1 MLAINMLLHCFFAGK
16 GGRRWMMNQDQLIRD
31 LEQQKRFLKTMI
43 DAVPDLIFYKDLDG
57 VYLGCNEAFAATFVG
72 MTEAEIVGKTDYDLF
87 PDAELAE
94 FFRTQDRKMMRQGQV
109 RINEEQVKL
118 IDGRVIDLETMK
130 TPFFD
135 EQGGIAGLIGVSREI
150 TARKQTEVKLRE
162 SELRLSLATAA
173 ARIGLWDWSIPENTI
188 ILNEEWA
195 GLIGYRL
202 SEISPVSIDTWRS
215 FVHPED
221 LPVSQE
227 LLQKCL
233 LGERAYYECEVRMRH
248 RSGAWI
254 WVLDRGRVIVR
265 DAHGSP
271 VRMLGTHIDITPQK
285 RFAEELA
292 VAKLQAEQANQYK
305 GRFLANMS
313 HEIRTPMNAVLGFL
327 ELLSMADLADEPMED
342 VRDAL
347 SASQMLLRIIDDI
360 LDFSKIEAGMLRIAP
375 RPFALLPCLQSLITM
390 HRRRAEQKNLQL
402 FLDLAGDLPEKL
414 FGDDARLSQV
424 LNNLLSN
431 AIKFTKLGEVR
442 LKVAVAE
449 ETSSGLLL
457 TFRITDT
464 GIGLSVE
471 DGEKLFQPFTQAD
484 ESTTRLF
491 GGTGLGLVIS
501 RELVRLMGGDIAFES
516 SLGLGS
522 EFFFTLPFAPVADG
536 VVVEVST
543 NLECGVA
550 TAEAFPHKKTSTA
563 SGRPQILVVE
573 DNEMSLKLIKTMLS
587 RSGYSCDAVN
597 NGVEA
602 MDALLIRPYEV
613 ILMDC
618 QMPLMDGYECARRIR
633 TLPGSRS
640 SPLIIA
646 LTANAME
653 TDRQRCLDAGM
664 DAYFAKPVDFKDLIN
679 LISEKV
685 TKDKVKSVQ
694 GIQGVWLAEFVE
706 KTGLGWQEAEDLF
719 SEYLTDLPRQVE
731 ILAAFV
737 VGNNVEAARKMG
749 HQLCGGLQ
757 NFYIHE
763 GSKQAEAIL
772 EALHAVD
779 IELAQKHLSKLRQL
793 LQV

>member
-1 MLAINMLLHCFFAGK
+1 
-16 GGRRWMMNQDQLIRD
+16 MNQDKLISD
-31 LEQQKRFLKTMI
+31 LEHQKRFLKTMI
-43 DAVPDLIFYKDLDG
+43 DAVPDLIFYKDLEG
-57 VYLGCNEAFAATFVG
+57 VYLGCNEAFSATFVG
-72 MTEAEIVGKTDYDLF
+72 MAEADIVGKTDYALF

-94 FFRTQDRKMMRQGQV
+94 FFRAQDQKMMRQGQV

-118 IDGRVIDLETMK
+118 VDGRIIDLETMK

-135 EQGGIAGLIGVSREI
+135 DQGNIAGLIGVSREI
-150 TARKQTEVKLRE
+150 TVRKQTEAKLRE
-162 SELRLSLATAA
+162 SELRLSLATGA
-173 ARIGLWDWSIPENTI
+173 ARIGLWDWNIPEDSI

-202 SEISPVSIDTWRS
+202 SEIAPVSIDIWRN

-221 LPVSQE
+221 LPISQE
-227 LLQKCL
+227 LLGQCL
-233 LGERAYYECEVRMRH
+233 SGERAYYECEVRMRH

-265 DAHGSP
+265 DAHGAP

-285 RFAEELA
+285 KIAEELA
-292 VAKLQAEQANQYK
+292 VAKRQAEQASQDK

-327 ELLSMADLADEPMED
+327 ELLSMADLAPEPMED
-342 VRDAL
+342 VWDAL

-360 LDFSKIEAGMLRIAP
+360 LDFSKIEAGMLGIAP
-375 RPFALLPCLQSLITM
+375 RPFALLPSLQSLIAM

-402 FLDLAGDLPEKL
+402 FLDLPKDLPENVY
-414 FGDDARLSQV
+414 GDDARLSQV

-442 LKVAVAE
+442 LRVIVAKA
-449 ETSSGLLL
+449 TSSSILL
-457 TFRITDT
+457 TFRVTDT
-464 GIGLSVE
+464 GIGLSPE
-471 DGEKLFQPFTQAD
+471 DGKKLFQPFTQAD

-516 SLGLGS
+516 SQGLGS
-522 EFFFTLPFAPVADG
+522 EFYFSLPFARVAAGAIVEGGADQSFEMPLRYAMQPVEKSLPLG
-536 VVVEVST
+536 R
-543 NLECGVA
+543 
-550 TAEAFPHKKTSTA
+550 AE
-563 SGRPQILVVE
+563 ILIVE
-573 DNEMSLKLIKTMLS
+573 DNEMSLKLFRTMLA
-587 RSGYSCDAVN
+587 RYGYSCVAVG

-602 MDALLIRPYEV
+602 LDALAVRPYKV

-633 TLPGSRS
+633 TSYNGAS

-653 TDRQRCLDAGM
+653 TDRQRCLEAGM
-664 DAYFAKPVDFKDLIN
+664 DAYFAKPVDFKDLIK

-685 TKDKVKSVQ
+685 PQDRGKPAQ
-694 GIQGVWLAEFVE
+694 GIQEAWLAEFVE
-706 KTGLGWQEAEDLF
+706 NTGLGWKEAEELF
-719 SEYLTDLPRQVE
+719 GEYLADLPRQIE
-731 ILAAFV
+731 KLATAV
-737 VGNNVEAARKMG
+737 AGNDLEAARKMG

-757 NFYIHE
+757 NFYIHD
-763 GSKQAEAIL
+763 GSKHAEAVLAAI
-772 EALHAVD
+772 HASNP
-779 IELAQKHLSKLRQL
+779 ELAQQHLAKLRQL